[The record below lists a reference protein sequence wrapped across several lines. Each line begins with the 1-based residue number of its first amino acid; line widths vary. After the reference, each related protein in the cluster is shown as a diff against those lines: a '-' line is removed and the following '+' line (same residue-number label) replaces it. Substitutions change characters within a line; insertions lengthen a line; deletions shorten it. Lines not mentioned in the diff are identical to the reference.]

1 MDLVKDLEVSELGSS
16 LDSRFFE
23 VVPQFCESC
32 ESPLDL
38 NMALTELKC
47 TNPMCTGKLVMR
59 VRKLCEALGI
69 KHFGESSIEKWV
81 DENGI
86 VSPLQLYNMEDGMLL
101 NGISENLAD
110 KVLPQISAVKSM
122 KLWEFVAN
130 AQLSY
135 IQMSAKKLLEGYS
148 NLEDFFNDMTDGGV
162 EFIQERLGIGEQYDD
177 FGNTVVSTMAS
188 KVYVSLLQ
196 SQDELLEA
204 VNYITVIDESNV
216 REFLIVASDEVGN
229 GFSTKRE
236 FYNYIKQR
244 YAGLATFTIGSSVT
258 MKTNIVIWKGF
269 DGTPAR
275 QTSKVKRTLE
285 LHAKG
290 LPIQGYTAEE
300 FIEAFDKHFH
310 VTAPR

>member
-1 MDLVKDLEVSELGSS
+1 MVLVKDLEFSELGSS
-16 LDSRFFE
+16 LDPRFFE

-32 ESPLDL
+32 ESPLDM

-47 TNPMCTGKLVMR
+47 INPMCTGKLVMR

-86 VSPLQLYNMEDGMLL
+86 VSPLQLYNIEDGMLL
-101 NGISENLAD
+101 NGISDSLAD
-110 KVLPQISAVKSM
+110 KLLPQISAVKTM

-130 AQLSY
+130 AQLPY

-148 NLEDFFNDMTDGGV
+148 SLEDFFRDMTDGGV
-162 EFIQERLGIGEQYDD
+162 DFIQTRLGIGDQYDD
-177 FGNTVVSTMAS
+177 FGSPIVSTMAA
-188 KVYVSLLQ
+188 KVFTSLLE

-204 VNYITVIDESNV
+204 INYITLEDESNV
-216 REFLIVASDEVGN
+216 REFIIVASDEVGN

-258 MKTNIVIWKGF
+258 KKTNVVIWKGF

-275 QTSKVKRTLE
+275 ETSKVKRTYE
-285 LHAKG
+285 LHDQG
-290 LPIQGYTAEE
+290 VPIQGYTAAE
-300 FIEAFDKHFH
+300 FIEAFDKLFGL
-310 VTAPR
+310 TK

>member
-1 MDLVKDLEVSELGSS
+1 MVLVKDLEFSELGSS
-16 LDSRFFE
+16 LDPRFFE
-23 VVPQFCESC
+23 VVPQFCDSC
-32 ESPLDL
+32 ESPLDM

-47 TNPMCTGKLVMR
+47 INPMCTGKLVMR

-86 VSPLQLYNMEDGMLL
+86 VSPLQLYNIEDGMLL
-101 NGISENLAD
+101 NGISDSLAD
-110 KVLPQISAVKSM
+110 KLLPQISAVKTM

-130 AQLSY
+130 AQLPY

-148 NLEDFFNDMTDGGV
+148 NLEDFFSDMTDGGV
-162 EFIQERLGIGEQYDD
+162 EFIQNRLGIGDQYDD
-177 FGNTVVSTMAS
+177 LGNPIVSTMAS
-188 KVYVSLLQ
+188 KVFTSLLE
-196 SQDELLEA
+196 SQEELLEA
-204 VNYITVIDESNV
+204 INYITLEDESNV
-216 REFLIVASDEVGN
+216 QEFIIVASDEVGN

-258 MKTNIVIWKGF
+258 KKTNIVIWKGF

-275 QTSKVKRTLE
+275 ETSKVKRTYE
-285 LHAKG
+285 LHNQG
-290 LPIQGYTAEE
+290 VQIQGYTAAE
-300 FIEAFDKHFH
+300 FIEAFDKHFGL
-310 VTAPR
+310 TK

>member
-1 MDLVKDLEVSELGSS
+1 MVLVKDLEFSELGSS
-16 LDSRFFE
+16 LDPRFFE

-32 ESPLDL
+32 ESPLDM

-47 TNPMCTGKLVMR
+47 INPMCTGKLVMR

-86 VSPLQLYNMEDGMLL
+86 VSPLQLYNIEDGMLL
-101 NGISENLAD
+101 NGISDSLAD
-110 KVLPQISAVKSM
+110 KLLPQISEVKTM

-130 AQLSY
+130 AQLPY

-148 NLEDFFNDMTDGGV
+148 SLEDFFRDMTDGGV
-162 EFIQERLGIGEQYDD
+162 DFIQTRLGIGDQYDD
-177 FGNTVVSTMAS
+177 FGNPIVSTMAA
-188 KVYVSLLQ
+188 KVFTSLLE
-196 SQDELLEA
+196 SQEELLEA
-204 VNYITVIDESNV
+204 INYINLEDESNV
-216 REFLIVASDEVGN
+216 REFIIVASDEVGN

-244 YAGLATFTIGSSVT
+244 YAGLATFTVGSSVT
-258 MKTNIVIWKGF
+258 KKTNVVIWKGF

-275 QTSKVKRTLE
+275 ETSKVKRTYE
-285 LHAKG
+285 LHAQG
-290 LPIQGYTAEE
+290 VPIQGYTAAE
-300 FIEAFDKHFH
+300 FVEAFDKLFGL
-310 VTAPR
+310 TK

>member
-1 MDLVKDLEVSELGSS
+1 MVLVKDLEFSELGSS
-16 LDSRFFE
+16 LDPRFFD

-32 ESPLDL
+32 ESPLDM

-47 TNPMCTGKLVMR
+47 INPMCTGKLVMR

-86 VSPLQLYNMEDGMLL
+86 VSPLQLYNIEDGMLL
-101 NGISENLAD
+101 NGISDSLAD
-110 KVLPQISAVKSM
+110 KLLPQISAVKTM
-122 KLWEFVAN
+122 RLWEFVAN
-130 AQLSY
+130 AQLPY

-148 NLEDFFNDMTDGGV
+148 SLEDFFRDMIDGGV
-162 EFIQERLGIGEQYDD
+162 DFIQTRLGIGDQYDD
-177 FGNTVVSTMAS
+177 FGNPIVSTMAA
-188 KVYVSLLQ
+188 KVFTSLLE
-196 SQDELLEA
+196 SQEELLEA
-204 VNYITVIDESNV
+204 INYINLEDESNV
-216 REFLIVASDEVGN
+216 REFIIVASDEVGN

-258 MKTNIVIWKGF
+258 KKTNVVIWKGF

-275 QTSKVKRTLE
+275 ETSKVKRTYE
-285 LHAKG
+285 LHAQG
-290 LPIQGYTAEE
+290 VPIQGYTAAE
-300 FIEAFDKHFH
+300 FVEAFDKLFGL
-310 VTAPR
+310 TK

>member
-1 MDLVKDLEVSELGSS
+1 MVLVKDLEFSELGSS
-16 LDSRFFE
+16 LDPRFFE
-23 VVPQFCESC
+23 VVPQFCDSC
-32 ESPLDL
+32 DSPLDM

-47 TNPMCTGKLVMR
+47 INPMCTGKLVMR

-86 VSPLQLYNMEDGMLL
+86 VSPLQLYNIEDGMLL
-101 NGISENLAD
+101 NGISDSLAD
-110 KVLPQISAVKSM
+110 KLLPQISAVKTM

-130 AQLSY
+130 AQLPY

-148 NLEDFFNDMTDGGV
+148 NLEDFFSDMTDGGV
-162 EFIQERLGIGEQYDD
+162 DFIQSRLGIGDQYDD
-177 FGNTVVSTMAS
+177 FGNPIVSTMAT
-188 KVYVSLLQ
+188 KVFTSLLE
-196 SQDELLEA
+196 SQEELLEA
-204 VNYITVIDESNV
+204 INYITLEDESNV
-216 REFLIVASDEVGN
+216 QEFIIVASDEVGN

-258 MKTNIVIWKGF
+258 KKTNIVIWKGF

-275 QTSKVKRTLE
+275 ETSKVKRTYE
-285 LHAKG
+285 LHNQG
-290 LPIQGYTAEE
+290 VQIQGYTASE
-300 FIEAFDKHFH
+300 FIEAFDKHFGL
-310 VTAPR
+310 TK

>member
-1 MDLVKDLEVSELGSS
+1 MVLVKDLEFSELGSS
-16 LDSRFFE
+16 LDPRFFE
-23 VVPQFCESC
+23 VVPQFCDSC
-32 ESPLDL
+32 ESPLDM

-47 TNPMCTGKLVMR
+47 INPMCTGKLVMR

-86 VSPLQLYNMEDGMLL
+86 VSPLQLYNIEDGMLL
-101 NGISENLAD
+101 NGISDSLAD
-110 KVLPQISAVKSM
+110 KLLPQISAVKTM

-130 AQLSY
+130 AQLPY

-148 NLEDFFNDMTDGGV
+148 NLEDFFSDMTDGGV
-162 EFIQERLGIGEQYDD
+162 DFIQARLGIGDQYDD
-177 FGNTVVSTMAS
+177 FGNPMVSTMAT
-188 KVYVSLLQ
+188 KVFTSLLE
-196 SQDELLEA
+196 SQEELLEA
-204 VNYITVIDESNV
+204 INYITLEDESNV
-216 REFLIVASDEVGN
+216 QEFIIVASDEVGN

-258 MKTNIVIWKGF
+258 KKTNIVIWKGF

-275 QTSKVKRTLE
+275 ETSKVKRTYE
-285 LHAKG
+285 LHNQG
-290 LPIQGYTAEE
+290 VQIQGYTAAE
-300 FIEAFDKHFH
+300 FIEAFDKHFGL
-310 VTAPR
+310 TK

>member
-1 MDLVKDLEVSELGSS
+1 MVLVKDLEFSELGSS
-16 LDSRFFE
+16 LDPRFFE

-32 ESPLDL
+32 ESPLDM

-47 TNPMCTGKLVMR
+47 INPMCTGKLVMR

-86 VSPLQLYNMEDGMLL
+86 VSPLQLYNIEDGMLL
-101 NGISENLAD
+101 NGISDSLAD
-110 KVLPQISAVKSM
+110 KLLPQISAVKTM

-130 AQLSY
+130 AQLPY
-135 IQMSAKKLLEGYS
+135 IQMSAKRLLEGYS
-148 NLEDFFNDMTDGGV
+148 SLEDFFRDMTDGGV
-162 EFIQERLGIGEQYDD
+162 DFIQTRLGIGDQYDD
-177 FGNTVVSTMAS
+177 FGNPIVSTMAA
-188 KVYVSLLQ
+188 KVFTSLLE
-196 SQDELLEA
+196 SQEELLEA
-204 VNYITVIDESNV
+204 INYINLEDESNV
-216 REFLIVASDEVGN
+216 REFIIVASDEVGN

-258 MKTNIVIWKGF
+258 KKTNVVIWKGF

-275 QTSKVKRTLE
+275 ETSKVKRTYE
-285 LHAKG
+285 LHDQG
-290 LPIQGYTAEE
+290 IPIQGYTAAE
-300 FIEAFDKHFH
+300 FVEAFDKLFGL
-310 VTAPR
+310 TK

>member
-1 MDLVKDLEVSELGSS
+1 MVLVKDLEFSELGSS
-16 LDSRFFE
+16 LDPRFFE

-32 ESPLDL
+32 ESPLDM

-47 TNPMCTGKLVMR
+47 INPMCTGKLVMR

-86 VSPLQLYNMEDGMLL
+86 VSPLQLYNIEDGMLL
-101 NGISENLAD
+101 NGISDSLAD
-110 KVLPQISAVKSM
+110 KLLPQISAVKTM

-130 AQLSY
+130 AQLPY

-148 NLEDFFNDMTDGGV
+148 SLEDFFRDMTDGGV
-162 EFIQERLGIGEQYDD
+162 DFIQTRLGIGDQYDD
-177 FGNTVVSTMAS
+177 FGNPIVSTMAA
-188 KVYVSLLQ
+188 KVFTSLLE
-196 SQDELLEA
+196 SQEELLEA
-204 VNYITVIDESNV
+204 INYINLEDESNV
-216 REFLIVASDEVGN
+216 REFIIVASDEVGN

-258 MKTNIVIWKGF
+258 KKTNVVIWKGF

-275 QTSKVKRTLE
+275 ETSKVKRTYE
-285 LHAKG
+285 LHSQG
-290 LPIQGYTAEE
+290 VPIQGYTAAE
-300 FIEAFDKHFH
+300 FVEAFDKLFGL
-310 VTAPR
+310 TK

>member
-1 MDLVKDLEVSELGSS
+1 MVLVKDLEFSELGSS
-16 LDSRFFE
+16 LDPRFFE

-32 ESPLDL
+32 ESPLDM

-47 TNPMCTGKLVMR
+47 INPMCTGKLVMR

-86 VSPLQLYNMEDGMLL
+86 VSPLQLYNIEDGMLL
-101 NGISENLAD
+101 NGISDSLAD
-110 KVLPQISAVKSM
+110 KLLPQISAVKTM

-130 AQLSY
+130 AQLPY

-148 NLEDFFNDMTDGGV
+148 SLEEFFKDMTDGGV
-162 EFIQERLGIGEQYDD
+162 DFIQTRLGIGDQYDD
-177 FGNTVVSTMAS
+177 FGNPIVSTMAA
-188 KVYVSLLQ
+188 KVFTSLLE
-196 SQDELLEA
+196 SQEELLEA
-204 VNYITVIDESNV
+204 INYINLEDESNV
-216 REFLIVASDEVGN
+216 REFIIVASDEVGN

-258 MKTNIVIWKGF
+258 KKTNVVIWKGF

-275 QTSKVKRTLE
+275 ETSKVKRTYE
-285 LHAKG
+285 LHAQG
-290 LPIQGYTAEE
+290 VPIQGYTAAE
-300 FIEAFDKHFH
+300 FVEAFDKLFGL
-310 VTAPR
+310 TK

>member
-1 MDLVKDLEVSELGSS
+1 MVLVKDLEFSELGSS
-16 LDSRFFE
+16 LDPRFFE
-23 VVPQFCESC
+23 VVPQFCDSC
-32 ESPLDL
+32 ESPLDM

-47 TNPMCTGKLVMR
+47 INPMCTGKLVMR

-86 VSPLQLYNMEDGMLL
+86 VSPLQLYNIEGGMLL
-101 NGISENLAD
+101 NGISDSLAD
-110 KVLPQISAVKSM
+110 KLLPQISAVKTM

-130 AQLSY
+130 AQLPY

-148 NLEDFFNDMTDGGV
+148 SLEDFFSDMTDGGV
-162 EFIQERLGIGEQYDD
+162 EFIQNRLGIGDQYDD
-177 FGNTVVSTMAS
+177 LGNPIVSTMAS
-188 KVYVSLLQ
+188 KVFTSLLE
-196 SQDELLEA
+196 SQEELLEA
-204 VNYITVIDESNV
+204 INYITLEDESNV
-216 REFLIVASDEVGN
+216 QEFIIVASDEVGN

-258 MKTNIVIWKGF
+258 KKTNIVIWKGF

-275 QTSKVKRTLE
+275 ETSKVKRTYE
-285 LHAKG
+285 LHNQG
-290 LPIQGYTAEE
+290 VQIQGYTAAE
-300 FIEAFDKHFH
+300 FIEAFDKHFGL
-310 VTAPR
+310 TK

>member
-1 MDLVKDLEVSELGSS
+1 MVLVKDLEFSELGSS
-16 LDSRFFE
+16 LDPRFFE

-32 ESPLDL
+32 ESPLDM

-47 TNPMCTGKLVMR
+47 INPMCTGKLVMR
-59 VRKLCEALGI
+59 VRKLCESLGI

-86 VSPLQLYNMEDGMLL
+86 VSPLQLYNIEDGMLL
-101 NGISENLAD
+101 NGISDSLAD
-110 KVLPQISAVKSM
+110 KLLPQISAVKTM

-130 AQLSY
+130 AQLPY

-148 NLEDFFNDMTDGGV
+148 SLEEFFKDMTDGGV
-162 EFIQERLGIGEQYDD
+162 DFIQTRLGIGDQYDD
-177 FGNTVVSTMAS
+177 FGNPIVSTMAA
-188 KVYVSLLQ
+188 KVFTSLLE
-196 SQDELLEA
+196 SQEELLEA
-204 VNYITVIDESNV
+204 INYINLEDESNV
-216 REFLIVASDEVGN
+216 REFIIVASDEVGN

-258 MKTNIVIWKGF
+258 KKTNVVIWKGF

-275 QTSKVKRTLE
+275 ETSKVKRTYE
-285 LHAKG
+285 LHDQG
-290 LPIQGYTAEE
+290 VPIQGYTAAE
-300 FIEAFDKHFH
+300 FIEAFDKLFGL
-310 VTAPR
+310 TK

>member
-1 MDLVKDLEVSELGSS
+1 MVLVKDLEFSELGSS
-16 LDSRFFE
+16 LDPRFFE
-23 VVPQFCESC
+23 VVPQFCDSC
-32 ESPLDL
+32 DSPLDM

-47 TNPMCTGKLVMR
+47 INPMCTGKLVMR

-86 VSPLQLYNMEDGMLL
+86 VSPLQLYNIEDGMLL
-101 NGISENLAD
+101 NGISDSLAD
-110 KVLPQISAVKSM
+110 KLLPQISAVKTM

-130 AQLSY
+130 AQLPY

-148 NLEDFFNDMTDGGV
+148 NLEDFFSDMTDGGV
-162 EFIQERLGIGEQYDD
+162 EFIQTRLGIGDQYDD
-177 FGNTVVSTMAS
+177 LGNPIVSTMAS
-188 KVYVSLLQ
+188 KVFTSLLE
-196 SQDELLEA
+196 SQEELLEA
-204 VNYITVIDESNV
+204 INYITLEDESNV
-216 REFLIVASDEVGN
+216 QEFIIVASDEVGN

-258 MKTNIVIWKGF
+258 KKTNIVIWKGF

-275 QTSKVKRTLE
+275 ETSKVKRTYE
-285 LHAKG
+285 LHNQG
-290 LPIQGYTAEE
+290 VQIQGYTAAE
-300 FIEAFDKHFH
+300 FIEAFDKHFGL
-310 VTAPR
+310 TK

>member
-1 MDLVKDLEVSELGSS
+1 MVLVKDLEFSELGSS
-16 LDSRFFE
+16 LDPRFFE
-23 VVPQFCESC
+23 VVPQFCDSC
-32 ESPLDL
+32 ESPLDM

-47 TNPMCTGKLVMR
+47 INPMCTGKLVMR

-86 VSPLQLYNMEDGMLL
+86 VSPLQLYNIEDGMLL
-101 NGISENLAD
+101 NGISDSLAD
-110 KVLPQISAVKSM
+110 KLLPQISAVKTM

-130 AQLSY
+130 AQLPY

-148 NLEDFFNDMTDGGV
+148 NLEDFFSDMTDGGV
-162 EFIQERLGIGEQYDD
+162 EFIQNRLGIGDQYDD
-177 FGNTVVSTMAS
+177 LGNPIVSTMAS
-188 KVYVSLLQ
+188 KVFTSLLE
-196 SQDELLEA
+196 SQEELLEA
-204 VNYITVIDESNV
+204 INYITLEDESNV
-216 REFLIVASDEVGN
+216 QEFIIVASDEVGN

-258 MKTNIVIWKGF
+258 RKTNIVIWKGF

-275 QTSKVKRTLE
+275 ETSKVKRTYE
-285 LHAKG
+285 LHNQG
-290 LPIQGYTAEE
+290 VQIQGYTAAE
-300 FIEAFDKHFH
+300 FIEAFDKHFGL
-310 VTAPR
+310 TK

>member
-1 MDLVKDLEVSELGSS
+1 MVLVKDLEFSELGSS
-16 LDSRFFE
+16 LDPRFFE
-23 VVPQFCESC
+23 VVPQFCDSC
-32 ESPLDL
+32 ESPLDM

-47 TNPMCTGKLVMR
+47 INPMCTGKLVMR

-86 VSPLQLYNMEDGMLL
+86 VSPLQLYNIEDGMLL
-101 NGISENLAD
+101 NGISDSLAD
-110 KVLPQISAVKSM
+110 KLLPQISAVKTM

-130 AQLSY
+130 AQLPY

-148 NLEDFFNDMTDGGV
+148 SLEDFFSDMTDGGV
-162 EFIQERLGIGEQYDD
+162 EFIQNRLGIGDQYDD
-177 FGNTVVSTMAS
+177 LGNPIVSTMAS
-188 KVYVSLLQ
+188 KVFTSLLE
-196 SQDELLEA
+196 SHEELLEA
-204 VNYITVIDESNV
+204 INYITLEDESNV
-216 REFLIVASDEVGN
+216 QEFIIVASDEVGN

-258 MKTNIVIWKGF
+258 KKTNIVIWKGF

-275 QTSKVKRTLE
+275 ETSKVKRTYE
-285 LHAKG
+285 LHNQG
-290 LPIQGYTAEE
+290 VQIQGYTAAE
-300 FIEAFDKHFH
+300 FIEAFDKHFGL
-310 VTAPR
+310 TK

>member
-1 MDLVKDLEVSELGSS
+1 MVLVKDLEFSELGSS
-16 LDSRFFE
+16 LDPRFFE
-23 VVPQFCESC
+23 VVPQFCDSC
-32 ESPLDL
+32 ESPLDM

-47 TNPMCTGKLVMR
+47 INPMCTGKLVMR

-86 VSPLQLYNMEDGMLL
+86 VSPLQLYNIEDGMLL
-101 NGISENLAD
+101 NGISDSLAD
-110 KVLPQISAVKSM
+110 KLLPQISAVKTM

-130 AQLSY
+130 AQLPY

-148 NLEDFFNDMTDGGV
+148 NLEDFFSDMTDGGV
-162 EFIQERLGIGEQYDD
+162 DFIQTRLGIGDQYDD
-177 FGNTVVSTMAS
+177 LGNPIVSTMAS
-188 KVYVSLLQ
+188 KVFTSLLE
-196 SQDELLEA
+196 SQEELLEA
-204 VNYITVIDESNV
+204 INYTTLEDESNV
-216 REFLIVASDEVGN
+216 QEFIIVASDEVGN

-258 MKTNIVIWKGF
+258 KKTNIVIWKGF

-275 QTSKVKRTLE
+275 ETSKVKRTYE
-285 LHAKG
+285 LHNQG
-290 LPIQGYTAEE
+290 VQIQGYTAAE
-300 FIEAFDKHFH
+300 FIEAFDKHFGL
-310 VTAPR
+310 TK

>member
-1 MDLVKDLEVSELGSS
+1 MVLVKDLEFSELGSS
-16 LDSRFFE
+16 LDPRFFE
-23 VVPQFCESC
+23 VVPQFCDSC
-32 ESPLDL
+32 ESPLDM

-47 TNPMCTGKLVMR
+47 INPMCTGKLVMR

-86 VSPLQLYNMEDGMLL
+86 VSPLQLYNIEDGMLL
-101 NGISENLAD
+101 NGISDSLAD
-110 KVLPQISAVKSM
+110 KLLPQISAVKTM

-130 AQLSY
+130 AQLPY

-148 NLEDFFNDMTDGGV
+148 NLEDFFSDVTDGGV
-162 EFIQERLGIGEQYDD
+162 EFIQTRLGIGDQYDD
-177 FGNTVVSTMAS
+177 LGNPIVSTMAS
-188 KVYVSLLQ
+188 KVFTSLLE
-196 SQDELLEA
+196 SQEELLEA
-204 VNYITVIDESNV
+204 INYITLEDESNV
-216 REFLIVASDEVGN
+216 QEFIIVASDEVGN

-258 MKTNIVIWKGF
+258 KKTNIVIWKGF

-275 QTSKVKRTLE
+275 ETSKVKRTYE
-285 LHAKG
+285 LHNQG
-290 LPIQGYTAEE
+290 VQIQGYTAAE
-300 FIEAFDKHFH
+300 FIEAFDKHFGL
-310 VTAPR
+310 TK

>member
-1 MDLVKDLEVSELGSS
+1 MVLVKDLEFSELGSS
-16 LDSRFFE
+16 LDPRFFE

-32 ESPLDL
+32 ESPLDM

-47 TNPMCTGKLVMR
+47 INPMCTGKLVMR

-86 VSPLQLYNMEDGMLL
+86 VSPLQLYNIEDGMLL
-101 NGISENLAD
+101 NGISDSLAD
-110 KVLPQISAVKSM
+110 KLLPQISAVKTM

-130 AQLSY
+130 AQLPY

-148 NLEDFFNDMTDGGV
+148 SLEEFFKDMTDGGV
-162 EFIQERLGIGEQYDD
+162 DFIQTRLGIGDQYDD
-177 FGNTVVSTMAS
+177 FGNPIVSTMAA
-188 KVYVSLLQ
+188 KVCTSLLE
-196 SQDELLEA
+196 SQEELLEA
-204 VNYITVIDESNV
+204 INYINLEDESNV
-216 REFLIVASDEVGN
+216 REFIIVASDEVGD

-258 MKTNIVIWKGF
+258 KKTNVVIWKGF

-275 QTSKVKRTLE
+275 ETSKVKRTYE
-285 LHAKG
+285 LHDQG
-290 LPIQGYTAEE
+290 VPIQGYTAAE
-300 FIEAFDKHFH
+300 FIEAFDKLFGL
-310 VTAPR
+310 TK